1 MDLKWTEQDLIRVFG
16 DESSGLTPED
26 RAATSRRLFVRSQIQ
41 VGYDNP
47 RATGRRINAREAL
60 EAFGEDIIYGLVDRD
75 VVPVLWDSSEPG
87 NTIRERRIQMGLGLD
102 NLARTVHIEEE
113 TLKDFEQAK
122 NTLPY
127 RTIEDIGRV
136 LVLDESLL
144 GCQPGAGGDPALG
157 VRLREF
163 MGDAHQNLN
172 AFTPQMVMRLS
183 EAAWVIKRQSTL
195 QARLGRSQA
204 RVINDHGIYPDDNY
218 LYPTWSKGFN
228 LADRT
233 RAALGIAPNAPIES
247 MRDLVEETLNIP
259 VVQAS
264 FNQRFA
270 GATIAVSDDARGV
283 VLNTEGQNKNV
294 WVRRNTL
301 AHELGHLL
309 WDPSQKLNK
318 LVVDEF
324 SDFDDFQSG
333 APGRRD
339 PVEMRANGFAVQ
351 FIAPR
356 DGVVNIFS
364 AYDDK
369 DSGIRAVMDNYGI
382 SFTAA
387 KWQLVNA
394 GAIPADF
401 KFGKF
406 DHLPGDEWKARED
419 YTLDYFPIDAV
430 PHSRRGRFSG
440 VVIAAAE
447 AGLISGDS
455 AASFLGC
462 SYIEFTRQKEAI
474 KGFYYQAG

>member
-16 DESSGLTPED
+16 DESSGMRPED
-26 RAATSRRLFVRSQIQ
+26 RAATSQRLFVRSQIQ

-60 EAFGEDIIYGLVDRD
+60 ETFGEDIIYGLVDRD
-75 VVPVLWDSSEPG
+75 VVPILWDSSEPG
-87 NTIRERRIQMGLGLD
+87 KTIRERRVQMGLGLD
-102 NLARTVHIEEE
+102 NLARAAHIEEE

-122 NTLPY
+122 KTLPY
-127 RTIEDIGRV
+127 RTIEDIGRT
-136 LVLDESLL
+136 LVLDENLL

-195 QARLGRSQA
+195 QARLGRSQTS
-204 RVINDHGIYPDDNY
+204 VIRNHGIYPDESY
-218 LYPTWSKGFN
+218 QFPTWSKGFS

-233 RAALGIAPNAPIES
+233 RAALGIEPNDPIES
-247 MRDLVEETLNIP
+247 MRDLVEEILNIP

-309 WDPSQKLNK
+309 WDSGQKLNK

-333 APGRRD
+333 TLGKRD

-356 DGVVNIFS
+356 DGVVKIFS
-364 AYDDK
+364 AHDDK
-369 DSGIRAVMDNYGI
+369 DAGIRAVMDNYGV

-394 GAIPADF
+394 KVLPADF

-406 DHLPGDEWKARED
+406 DLSPSDEWKARED
-419 YTLDYFPIDAV
+419 YTLDYFPIDTV
-430 PHSRRGRFSG
+430 PHSRRGRFAG
-440 VVIAAAE
+440 VVIAAME
-447 AGLISGDS
+447 AGLISDDS

-462 SYIEFTRQKEAI
+462 NYLKFIEQKEAI
-474 KGFYYQAG
+474 KSFYYQAG

>member
-1 MDLKWTEQDLIRVFG
+1 MAMNWTEQDLNRVFG
-16 DESSGLTPED
+16 EKSSGLTIED
-26 RAATSRRLFVRSQIQ
+26 RAATSQRLFVRGQIQ

-47 RATGRRINAREAL
+47 RAKGRRINAREAL
-60 EAFGEDIIYGLVDRD
+60 DTFGEDIMYGLVDRD
-75 VVPVLWDSSEPG
+75 VVPILWDASEPG
-87 NTIRERRIQMGLGLD
+87 KTIRERRIQMGLGLD
-102 NLARTVHIEEE
+102 KLARAVNIDEQ

-122 NTLPY
+122 TTLTY
-127 RTIEDIGRV
+127 RIIENIGRT
-136 LVLDESLL
+136 LVLDENLL

-163 MGDAHQNLN
+163 LGAADQDLSS
-172 AFTPQMVMRLS
+172 FTPQMVMRLS
-183 EAAWVIKRQSTL
+183 EAAWVIKRQSSL
-195 QARLGRSQA
+195 QSRLNRSQTY
-204 RVINDHGIYPDDNY
+204 VIRDRGIYPDENY
-218 LYPTWSKGFN
+218 QFPTWRKGFD

-233 RAALGIAPNAPIES
+233 RVALGIGPDTPIQS
-247 MRDLVEETLNIP
+247 MRALVEETLNIP
-259 VVQAS
+259 VVQAP
-264 FNQRFA
+264 FNPRFA

-294 WVRRNTL
+294 WIRRNTL

-309 WDPSQKLNK
+309 WDSGQKLNK

-333 APGRRD
+333 ALGKRD

-364 AYDDK
+364 AHNDK
-369 DSGIRAVMDNYGI
+369 DAGIRAVMDNYGV

-394 GAIPADF
+394 RIIPADF

-406 DHLPGDEWKARED
+406 DLSPNDEWKARED
-419 YTLDYFPIDAV
+419 YTLDYFPIDTV
-430 PHSRRGRFSG
+430 PLSRRGRFAG
-440 VVIAAAE
+440 VVIDAVN
-447 AGLISGDS
+447 AGLISDDS

-462 SYIEFTRQKEAI
+462 THHEFIERKETI
-474 KGFYYQAG
+474 QNLYSK